1 MHIIVAMIIGVG
13 AVAFP
18 LIAPW
23 SLVLCFAAAL
33 VNSLNSESR
42 FELVIRAIVSVLL
55 FFAAASM
62 FLPAPLITGLLAS
75 AALSKKRPDL
85 AACVLL
91 LQTASIDTLQAII
104 ASEIYNLNIEAAAP
118 SIIASLFI
126 LIFIPAINWSLLT
139 LALTPLL
146 IAYLGHKFW
155 IPPIQLMFICS
166 IFPLLIAAKLAST
179 SISLPSNGWRK
190 KTQFTIA
197 FFLAV
202 GWFFTPP
209 RIPDNNYFLLP
220 QAPQAFEEK
229 FYQNY
234 REALQFSGLPFRE
247 VNNIELI
254 PKNSLVLLPWN
265 TASIAGESESERL
278 LAFKKLANER
288 KWTVVLVG
296 EHTNMGGVKDRVR
309 TLVGRDVLRN
319 DLTVP
324 MKNSDESGPLHVGDF
339 RAWPHTSIFNR
350 GASVEIMRPLDRVLL
365 GGDGWWGE
373 PDIGEWL
380 WVGDYVWHPSDRDGR
395 LTLAASFESDGARWV
410 VVGDTSAFTNRQ
422 LIADPRAVS
431 KILEMATLW
440 PLFIKDFILLVFGVL
455 FIAGIPLFI
464 AYVFPLF
471 IFLPLGISFNY
482 FPNDGRWRDVWL
494 GESGF
499 SVTNF
504 NNVISDEPFLMA
516 QPYRLIRM
524 PHPAKG
530 VIEIPSEPAI
540 IFALVDGAAEF
551 TSVKLTKCHR
561 IGSLK
566 SDEGP
571 YLMDAQSCALSGEAE
586 ILIGDKQ
593 GAAAFRIPHGGSYT
607 YVILDRR
614 FLSHDSPKENSKWLI
629 DQIKDKNLQ

>member
-1 MHIIVAMIIGVG
+1 MLIIAAMIIGVG
-13 AVAFP
+13 AVALP

-23 SLVLCFAAAL
+23 SLVICFFAAL
-33 VNSLNSESR
+33 VNALNSESR
-42 FELVIRAIVSVLL
+42 IEWVIRTIVSVLL
-55 FFAAASM
+55 FLAAASM
-62 FLPAPLITGLLAS
+62 FAPASLATGLLAA

-91 LQTASIDTLQAII
+91 LQTASIVSLQAII
-104 ASEIYNLNIEAAAP
+104 TSEIYNLNIEAAAP
-118 SIIASLFI
+118 SIVTSLFI
-126 LIFIPAINWSLLT
+126 LIFIPTVNWSLLT

-146 IAYLGHKFW
+146 IAYIGQKFGAS
-155 IPPIQLMFICS
+155 PIQLMLICS
-166 IFPLLIAAKLAST
+166 MFPLLIAAKVAST
-179 SISLPSNGWRK
+179 SITLSRRMSRK
-190 KTQFTIA
+190 KAQFTIV
-197 FFLAV
+197 FLLAV
-202 GWFFTPP
+202 GWVFTPP
-209 RIPDNNYFLLP
+209 RLPADNYFLLP

-247 VNNIELI
+247 VNNFELI
-254 PKNSLVLLPWN
+254 PSNSLVLLPWN
-265 TASIAGESESERL
+265 TASIAGEPEAGRL
-278 LAFKKLANER
+278 LAIKKLAGER
-288 KWTVVLVG
+288 RWTVVLVG

-324 MKNSDESGPLHVGDF
+324 ARNTDDSGPLHVGDF
-339 RAWPHTSIFNR
+339 RAWPHASIFNR
-350 GASVEIMRPLDRVLL
+350 GASVEIKNLLDRVLL
-365 GGDGWWGE
+365 EGDGWWAE

-380 WVGDYVWHPSDRDGR
+380 WVGDYIWHPSDRDGR
-395 LTLAASFESDGARWV
+395 LTLAASFDSDGARWV

-431 KILEMATLW
+431 QIIEMATLW
-440 PLFIKDFILLVFGVL
+440 PLFIKDFILLALGIL
-455 FIAGIPLFI
+455 CLIGIPVVVT
-464 AYVFPLF
+464 YVFPLF
-471 IFLPLGISFNY
+471 ILFPLSISFNY
-482 FPNDGRWRDVWL
+482 FANDGRWRDVWL

-504 NNVISDEPFLMA
+504 NNVISEEPLLTA

-524 PHPAKG
+524 PHLAKG
-530 VIEIPSEPAI
+530 IIEVPSEPAI
-540 IFALVDGAAEF
+540 IFALVDGATEF
-551 TSVKLTKCHR
+551 SSVKLTECHR

-571 YLMDAQSCALSGEAE
+571 YLMDAQSCALSGDAE

-593 GAAAFRIPHGGSYT
+593 GAAAFRIPHQGSYT

-614 FLSHDSPKENSKWLI
+614 FLSQDSPKENVKWLI
-629 DQIKDKNLQ
+629 DQINDKKR